1 MSSRSNRINKA
12 PPFLELSRD
21 TIQTFDTSGL
31 DLENVLSVWTGLTK
45 CSGFI
50 KSGKRLEN
58 ISWRIVNRN
67 LINQKNQATLQNEHN
82 REVPKGTDGNYSSTQ
97 RNKLNDGDFLS
108 LLSIVTDQNLIPQPS
123 APVSTRPQ
131 LVKKKSSN
139 QKMFRNSSRNSNR
152 SVESLEKL
160 RPGIIPR
167 KSSSSKSLKKL
178 NQKTRRSNVDLPNLN
193 RVQSNTSASSDLAD
207 PPVPIKIQH
216 DSDLFEQPNPKY
228 AFGVEPQRNLS
239 NNEDEHSSNA
249 SSDRPHA
256 PPLVRSDTS
265 TSIVRGF
272 SPSHISV
279 AQLSSSGSSPGKST
293 SSLSQKK
300 EKEKQT
306 STPSLFDQS
315 NIKNPQPRKA
325 LPKNSLFSQQQ
336 QQQQQHNHHHH
347 RADTQPMAP
356 LERVK
361 SPLSQDTTNEVIK
374 SKEPNRSTS
383 SVQQPQQRPKSKT
396 GTLFDHSAL
405 QDNDNNSNPNNVK
418 SSLFEQVGIS
428 PEFKRQPTPHNQK
441 KRNNVLNNLG
451 MTSLAVKQHQPTKK
465 DKNSMFF
472 IESSPSPTEST
483 RLFDAQ
489 QQHSHS
495 YQRSSSNDRK
505 RETVPSSSISSDNNN
520 NKSLFSGKS
529 KPVPKEIMFSSDDSI
544 SDESDWSSVS
554 DSEGSDEFDDNDL
567 TKEWKQASFK
577 RDEPLPKPQIKRS
590 LLSGL
595 FLNEMQHE
603 LHQQQTSHPNSQ
615 LHSRSTSGVNTPQP
629 WKSGPYV
636 DSSGGAFQADLGTSI
651 SSSNIT
657 VKHRHRPQSIHGVNT
672 NNLSDPATNSAV
684 DDEGSSG
691 GNTALELSTTEP
703 HTVISTSNVNV
714 AGQVSEPQVL
724 NDDHTYKLK
733 EKLTGT
739 QEAAMNAQ
747 NNLQTSSSFS
757 QLISKSAM
765 NLTNYFAAH
774 RKNSFS
780 SIASDRTRT
789 RFKHE
794 SNAPPT
800 ASTLLP
806 TALSTHMFL
815 PNAHQRRATRSKLS
829 SVLET
834 ESGNTSSNEPS
845 RKNSEVE
852 EQKKMELPMKSPT
865 VPILTKKPTINV
877 EIDGLTN
884 IHNNNIAHVDGAM
897 ESNAN
902 FNISRKLSPKT
913 TRRQML
919 ATELSDSLRKS
930 ILWDRKN
937 GVPTNHHNHHHHHHH
952 HNHHN
957 NDYNTSHNDNETNN
971 IQQNNNENDEV
982 NENPTDGNESTF
994 ADGSSSNLKEPKVI
1008 KSKIENFNNDDWD
1021 TSETDF
1027 YTRGW

>member
-21 TIQTFDTSGL
+21 TIQNFDTSGL

-67 LINQKNQATLQNEHN
+67 LINQQNQQI
-82 REVPKGTDGNYSSTQ
+82 PKGVDNNNNNTTQQ

-108 LLSIVTDQNLIPQPS
+108 LLSIVTDQNLITQP
-123 APVSTRPQ
+123 RPQ
-131 LVKKKSSN
+131 LIKKKSSN
-139 QKMFRNSSRNSNR
+139 QKMARNASRNSNR
-152 SVESLEKL
+152 SVESLDKL
-160 RPGIIPR
+160 RPGMIPR

-178 NQKTRRSNVDLPNLN
+178 NQRTRRSNADLPNLN
-193 RVQSNTSASSDLAD
+193 RVYSNTSTTSDTNEQ
-207 PPVPIKIQH
+207 PVPIKVEH

-228 AFGVEPQRNLS
+228 AFGVQAQRNI
-239 NNEDEHSSNA
+239 SSNDDENN
-249 SSDRPHA
+249 SSSSNFSNEKPQA
-256 PPLVRSDTS
+256 PPLTRSDTS

-279 AQLSSSGSSPGKST
+279 AQLSTNSSPGKPST
-293 SSLSQKK
+293 STKK
-300 EKEKQT
+300 AEKT
-306 STPSLFDQS
+306 SAPSLFDQS
-315 NIKNPQPRKA
+315 NLKNPQPRKA
-325 LPKNSLFSQQQ
+325 VPKNSLFNHPQPQQQ
-336 QQQQQHNHHHH
+336 QPHHNIQ
-347 RADTQPMAP
+347 RIDTQTGVP

-361 SPLSQDTTNEVIK
+361 SPLSQETTNEVLK
-374 SKEPNRSTS
+374 PKEPNRSTS
-383 SVQQPQQRPKSKT
+383 LFQQPQKSKPKT

-405 QDNDNNSNPNNVK
+405 QENNNNVK

-428 PEFKRQPTPHNQK
+428 PEIKRQPTPQQHK
-441 KRNNVLNNLG
+441 KRTNVLNNLG
-451 MTSLAVKQHQPTKK
+451 MTSLAVKEHQPQRK
-465 DKNSMFF
+465 DKNNMFF
-472 IESSPSPTEST
+472 IESSPSPTDGPKYIDS
-483 RLFDAQ
+483 Q
-489 QQHSHS
+489 QQAQSHQNHHHHHHHHQQQR
-495 YQRSSSNDRK
+495 QRSSSFEKK
-505 RETVPSSSISSDNNN
+505 RNNNNLSSSSVNDNNN

-529 KPVPKEIMFSSDDSI
+529 EPIPKEIIFSSDDSL

-554 DSEGSDEFDDNDL
+554 DSEGSDEFDENDL

-603 LHQQQTSHPNSQ
+603 HHHQHHQDHSNSQ
-615 LHSRSTSGVNTPQP
+615 IQSRSTSGVTTPQP
-629 WKSGPYV
+629 WKSGYQHG
-636 DSSGGAFQADLGTSI
+636 DHSSAINLGANNNATGSQADLGTSI
-651 SSSNIT
+651 SSSNIV
-657 VKHRHRPQSIHGVNT
+657 VKHRHRPQSIHGGNNSNDAASNSITGDNT
-672 NNLSDPATNSAV
+672 NNNNND
-684 DDEGSSG
+684 
-691 GNTALELSTTEP
+691 ALELSSTTP
-703 HTVISTSNVNV
+703 HTVISTSNINV
-714 AGQVSEPQVL
+714 SGQVSEPQ
-724 NDDHTYKLK
+724 DHHDSQGKLK

-739 QEAAMNAQ
+739 QEAQ
-747 NNLQTSSSFS
+747 NNLQTSSSFT
-757 QLISKSAM
+757 QMISRSAV

-794 SNAPPT
+794 SNAPAT

-815 PNAHQRRATRSKLS
+815 PNAHQRKSTRSKLA
-829 SVLET
+829 SVLEA

-845 RKNSEVE
+845 RKNSEAE
-852 EQKKMELPMKSPT
+852 ESNVNTKIELPMKSPT
-865 VPILTKKPTINV
+865 VPITTNKPSHNV
-877 EIDGLTN
+877 EIEGLTN
-884 IHNNNIAHVDGAM
+884 GSNGANHIEGAM
-897 ESNAN
+897 ETSAN

-937 GVPTNHHNHHHHHHH
+937 GVPNNHHHHHHH
-952 HNHHN
+952 HHHHQKQN
-957 NDYNTSHNDNETNN
+957 ND
-971 IQQNNNENDEV
+971 NNEGE
-982 NENPTDGNESTF
+982 ESKEEQPDVKETV
-994 ADGSSSNLKEPKVI
+994 DGSKQPKVI
-1008 KSKIENFNNDDWD
+1008 KSTIENFNNDEWD
-1021 TSETDF
+1021 TAETDF